1 MQINL
6 EGILKNNVQKY
17 KDLKDL
23 SKKSKIILY
32 FYPKDST
39 PGCTNQAVDF
49 NQHLDE
55 FSKMDIG
62 IIGCSADSIDSHKKF
77 QEKHDLNFILLSDP
91 KMNLINDFKVF
102 GEKKNYGK
110 VFMGLIRSSF
120 LIDVNSGQVLREWR
134 NVRAKNH
141 AQKLLKDLS

>member
-6 EGILKNNVQKY
+6 EGLLKNNIQEY

-32 FYPKDST
+32 FYPKDNT

-49 NQHLDE
+49 NDYLDE
-55 FSKMDIG
+55 FSKMDIE
-62 IIGCSADSIDSHKKF
+62 IIGCSSDSIDSHKKF

>member
-6 EGILKNNVQKY
+6 EGLLKNNIQEY

-32 FYPKDST
+32 FYPKDNT

-49 NQHLDE
+49 NDYLDE
-55 FSKMDIG
+55 FSKMGIE
-62 IIGCSADSIDSHKKF
+62 IIGCSSDSIDSHKKF